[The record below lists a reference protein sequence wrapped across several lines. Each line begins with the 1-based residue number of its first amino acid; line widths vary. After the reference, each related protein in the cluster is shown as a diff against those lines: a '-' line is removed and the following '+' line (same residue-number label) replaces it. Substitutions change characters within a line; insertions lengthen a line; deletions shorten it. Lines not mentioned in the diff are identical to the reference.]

1 MSTPLT
7 VTLLVVFWVRWG
19 RSGVPESPGPRCDD
33 GKLYLERDLPVGDDH
48 WDCPVSSQDTSQR
61 HPTVIDT
68 SYDPEPARHFCMD
81 SSISYNYTIPN
92 SGAYRPVRAESGEYL
107 YCPPQRWL
115 NNLHHEAV
123 VLLHH
128 PCAPLHERL
137 LLSVLAR
144 SCLPHYIITAHKQ
157 LSKHT
162 PIALVSW
169 GRTLELS
176 TMATSHV
183 CDWLEKTTSRR
194 NKFVD
199 VSRKYNLLLTSSAE
213 THRRG
218 LEEEPAK
225 LKESLRQCCE
235 RTISS
240 HNGTIEEGVESQK
253 KRESLKILRDK
264 GTHRHVR
271 ASIRGKQKNNKE
283 NTTHEFRSNRT
294 SRPPL
299 KRTEDAHNN
308 NDGTLDSS
316 AMSRWENRTPSYAL
330 GLNKAPSHLKI
341 QNINQILTH
350 RPSLVLES
358 NVAETA
364 LKTDSEKTRLPKAV
378 QQNSHKNISLRR
390 PKPLARFDLQRPTA
404 WTESLVIKSKEGTD
418 SVKHVKH
425 VMTGSKEKHSA
436 DSLIK
441 VHEVFKERESEQQ
454 QTHRH
459 THSHN
464 KDEKTGFASKGL
476 PRTPRTEEALWAAA
490 ALGFLLVL
498 LTLSVL
504 HTRLYRH
511 WRTSPSLYWHDPKQD
526 YDSVAD
532 VIHRRIRLAKR
543 RQRRGRRQECVLL
556 PSSSSSEELL

>member
-1 MSTPLT
+1 MIIGT
-7 VTLLVVFWVRWG
+7 VQ
-19 RSGVPESPGPRCDD
+19 
-33 GKLYLERDLPVGDDH
+33 
-48 WDCPVSSQDTSQR
+48 CPVRILHRDIPLSLTHRMILSQPGTSVWIHLFHTTTPSQTVELTDQYEQRVENTCIVLLNAGSITYTMKLLFCFTIPVRLSMSVYFCLSWLDPVCHTTSSQ
-61 HPTVIDT
+61 HIN
-68 SYDPEPARHFCMD
+68 
-81 SSISYNYTIPN
+81 SS
-92 SGAYRPVRAESGEYL
+92 
-107 YCPPQRWL
+107 
-115 NNLHHEAV
+115 
-123 VLLHH
+123 
-128 PCAPLHERL
+128 
-137 LLSVLAR
+137 
-144 SCLPHYIITAHKQ
+144 
-157 LSKHT
+157 